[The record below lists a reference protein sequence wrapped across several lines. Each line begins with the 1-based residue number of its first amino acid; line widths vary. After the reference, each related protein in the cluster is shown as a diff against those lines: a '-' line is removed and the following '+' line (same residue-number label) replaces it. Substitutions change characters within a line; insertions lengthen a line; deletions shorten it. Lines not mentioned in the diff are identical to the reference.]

1 LHGAAAHFSVSSTGE
16 VMIMTLSAVSPDVVA
31 LLLGMDEPS
40 VQEIDRVVAEALAA
54 AGCVPW
60 RAMEAELYGRGAQR
74 LLIARPA
81 PPGAA
86 GWSPPSPG
94 CVAAARNRA
103 FLFPPDVVN

>member
-1 LHGAAAHFSVSSTGE
+1 
-16 VMIMTLSAVSPDVVA
+16 MTPSAVFPDVVA

-40 VQEIDRVVAEALAA
+40 IQEIDRVVAEALTA

-81 PPGAA
+81 PPRRRRLV
-86 GWSPPSPG
+86 SPVPRLRRG
-94 CVAAARNRA
+94 GEK
-103 FLFPPDVVN
+103 